1 MKKRVDYILVVNL
14 EWILR
19 MSKIHQ
25 KQELQ
30 QTLTPKQILQASLLQ
45 LNMTSLEQRILHE
58 LEINPALEMVEM
70 IGDEQVEE
78 KTRIEE
84 VEEDLGEEEEVEFE
98 WEELLGAHED
108 YENPKVKRLNEEE
121 PDMPMVSHESF
132 SDYYLKQL
140 QDLNSNNQELKIA
153 EEILG
158 NLDSQ
163 GYLTIDPLLISD
175 RLELKEEVI
184 LKIMHKIQRLD
195 PPGVASRNIQECLLA
210 QAEQRNENLLAIE
223 ILKDYFD
230 DFANHRYEKILEH
243 NGCSKEE
250 LNESMEFISRL
261 NPSPRDDQMVMSI
274 DTIIPDIS
282 VEEKQGSFQIILNES
297 VLPDIRISPTYVNM
311 LNTHKEK
318 SDVVRFIKKKIES
331 ANWFVDA
338 IKERKHTIEKVM
350 ESIIKH
356 QSDYFK
362 DEDRVLRPMILDDIA
377 KDIEMDVST
386 VSRVTNGKYVQLPW
400 EIKELK
406 KFFSESIQM
415 ESGEEVS
422 NVEVKKRLSEMIES
436 EDKTN
441 PLGDIELTEKLN
453 VEGYKIARRT
463 VSKYREKL
471 NFPTARLRRKI

>member
-1 MKKRVDYILVVNL
+1 MKKLVDYILVVNSG
-14 EWILR
+14 WIFR
-19 MSKIHQ
+19 MSKIHL

-45 LNMTSLEQRILHE
+45 LNLTSLEQRILQE
-58 LEINPALEMVEM
+58 LEINPALEMVEL
-70 IGDEQVEE
+70 IDDVQEEE
-78 KTRIEE
+78 KTSIEDM
-84 VEEDLGEEEEVEFE
+84 EEDLGEEDEVEFE
-98 WEELLGAHED
+98 WEELLGVNED
-108 YENPKVKRLNEEE
+108 YEYPILKRSSEEE
-121 PDMPMVSHESF
+121 SDMPMVSQESF

-163 GYLTIDPLLISD
+163 GYLTIEPLLISD
-175 RLELKEEVI
+175 RLELKEETI

-210 QAEQRNENLLAIE
+210 QAEQRDENLLAIE

-230 DFANHRYEKILEH
+230 DFANHRYEKIIE
-243 NGCSKEE
+243 NKGCSKED
-250 LNESMEFISRL
+250 LNEAMEFISRL
-261 NPSPRDDQMVMSI
+261 NPSPRDDQMAMSI

-282 VEEKQGSFQIILNES
+282 VEEKQGSFQIILNET
-297 VLPDIRISPTYVNM
+297 VLPEIRVSRTYVNM
-311 LNTHKEK
+311 LNTHKEQR
-318 SDVVRFIKKKIES
+318 DVVRFIKKKIES

-338 IKERKHTIEKVM
+338 VKERKHTIEKVM

-362 DEDRVLRPMILDDIA
+362 KEDRVLHPMILDDIA
-377 KDIEMDVST
+377 KDIEMDIST

-422 NVEVKKRLSEMIES
+422 NIEVKKRLSEMIES

-441 PLGDIELTEKLN
+441 PLGDIELTDKLN